1 MSIQGHSQKG
11 RENRITDLLLVKA
24 DMKDSIP
31 QINIIE
37 LFERSSLA
45 FCLIK
50 EIDEESPH
58 KYVIAHANSRI
69 AEYFKL
75 GRIASIGT
83 PLDHALK
90 PECCNKIVEL
100 ISRARNS
107 LEPVSEDIRLHVE
120 DNRFKWLSIE
130 IIHISDCF
138 CLICKDIS
146 RHKHESDQLQQAQED
161 LSTQVESSRQKLDQ
175 TQKSLDEKTRE
186 SREYDRSL
194 QESRHDLETFLN
206 CLQES
211 AYLIDLEGRIRM
223 ANQTFARRM
232 GLKLDD
238 LLHQNIYEILDE
250 PVSRKR
256 KHYAD
261 RAVMTKK
268 PQSFEDVRDELTI
281 YNRIYPAF
289 DADCQVVRLAVLGFD
304 ITQNK
309 KAEKQLIKMTEE
321 LARSNRDLEQFAYI
335 ASHDL
340 QEPLR
345 MVSSFTQLL
354 ARRYAGRLDKD
365 ADEFIAFAVDGARRM
380 SDLIQALL
388 RYSRVHTNERAFEE
402 VDLNRV
408 LNIVTRNLKYSIEES
423 GAKIKSADL
432 PIVTADETQMI
443 QLLQNLLSNAIKFR
457 SDNPLEIS
465 IGCESSEEEW
475 IFSVADNGIGIDK
488 VDLDRIFILFSKLNR
503 QKDSTGI
510 GLAIC
515 EKIVNRHGGKIWVES
530 VPGQGSTFY
539 FTLPG
544 KI

>member
-1 MSIQGHSQKG
+1 
-11 RENRITDLLLVKA
+11 
-24 DMKDSIP
+24 
-31 QINIIE
+31 
-37 LFERSSLA
+37 
-45 FCLIK
+45 
-50 EIDEESPH
+50 
-58 KYVIAHANSRI
+58 
-69 AEYFKL
+69 
-75 GRIASIGT
+75 
-83 PLDHALK
+83 
-90 PECCNKIVEL
+90 
-100 ISRARNS
+100 
-107 LEPVSEDIRLHVE
+107 
-120 DNRFKWLSIE
+120 
-130 IIHISDCF
+130 
-138 CLICKDIS
+138 
-146 RHKHESDQLQQAQED
+146 
-161 LSTQVESSRQKLDQ
+161 
-175 TQKSLDEKTRE
+175 
-186 SREYDRSL
+186 
-194 QESRHDLETFLN
+194 LN

-211 AYLIDLEGRIRM
+211 AYLIDLEGRILM

-232 GLKLDD
+232 GLELDD

-289 DADCQVVRLAVLGFD
+289 DADGQVVRLAVLGFD

-402 VDLNRV
+402 VDLNHV

-465 IGCESSEEEW
+465 IGCESSEGEW

-515 EKIVNRHGGKIWVES
+515 EKIVNRHEGKIWVES

>member
-24 DMKDSIP
+24 DMKDRIP

-75 GRIASIGT
+75 ERIASIGT

-100 ISRARNS
+100 ISRARKS
-107 LEPVSEDIRLHVE
+107 LKTVSEDIRLHVE

-130 IIHISDCF
+130 IIHISDYF
-138 CLICKDIS
+138 CLICRDIS

-211 AYLIDLEGRIRM
+211 AYLIDLEGRILM

-238 LLHQNIYEILDE
+238 LLYQNIYEILDE

-289 DADCQVVRLAVLGFD
+289 DADGQVVRLAVLGFD

-443 QLLQNLLSNAIKFR
+443 QLMQNLLSNAIKFR

-465 IGCESSEEEW
+465 IGCESSEE
-475 IFSVADNGIGIDK
+475 
-488 VDLDRIFILFSKLNR
+488 
-503 QKDSTGI
+503 
-510 GLAIC
+510 
-515 EKIVNRHGGKIWVES
+515 
-530 VPGQGSTFY
+530 
-539 FTLPG
+539 
-544 KI
+544 

>member
-1 MSIQGHSQKG
+1 M
-11 RENRITDLLLVKA
+11 
-24 DMKDSIP
+24 
-31 QINIIE
+31 E
-37 LFERSSLA
+37 LF
-45 FCLIK
+45 
-50 EIDEESPH
+50 
-58 KYVIAHANSRI
+58 N
-69 AEYFKL
+69 
-75 GRIASIGT
+75 
-83 PLDHALK
+83 
-90 PECCNKIVEL
+90 
-100 ISRARNS
+100 
-107 LEPVSEDIRLHVE
+107 
-120 DNRFKWLSIE
+120 
-130 IIHISDCF
+130 
-138 CLICKDIS
+138 
-146 RHKHESDQLQQAQED
+146 
-161 LSTQVESSRQKLDQ
+161 
-175 TQKSLDEKTRE
+175 
-186 SREYDRSL
+186 
-194 QESRHDLETFLN
+194 
-206 CLQES
+206 
-211 AYLIDLEGRIRM
+211 
-223 ANQTFARRM
+223 
-232 GLKLDD
+232 
-238 LLHQNIYEILDE
+238 
-250 PVSRKR
+250 
-256 KHYAD
+256 
-261 RAVMTKK
+261 
-268 PQSFEDVRDELTI
+268 
-281 YNRIYPAF
+281 
-289 DADCQVVRLAVLGFD
+289 